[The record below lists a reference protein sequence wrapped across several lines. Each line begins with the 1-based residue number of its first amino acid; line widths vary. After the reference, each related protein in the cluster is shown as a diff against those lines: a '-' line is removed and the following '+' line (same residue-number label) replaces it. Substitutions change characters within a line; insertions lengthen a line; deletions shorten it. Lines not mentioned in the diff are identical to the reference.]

1 MRSGSS
7 PALSGKA
14 AQDEEDTGAGE
25 RPAVR
30 VQEQLL
36 PVAAVEVRPTAREVA
51 AEGFRCLPPDR
62 HDPFLA
68 ALAEAADESVLEI
81 DGLPVERDRLAD
93 AQPGAVE
100 ELTEGAVA
108 EVARRRPG
116 GGIEQPLDLRGRER
130 ARQRPAAFREL
141 DVRRGVVGARAEQ
154 NLVPEEGADGGKP
167 ARDGRR
173 REAVR
178 AELRDVGREVVAAR
192 VRGRAAEPRGQVGEV
207 AAIGLDGARGEPSR
221 GEGEEALDGGIR
233 LFLLGHAR

>member
-1 MRSGSS
+1 MDEIAYVDLDELSS
-7 PALSGKA
+7 IEGFDEGTAGELQERAREYLARIEGEQDAERKALGVEDSLKEIAGKA

-68 ALAEAADESVLEI
+68 ALAEAADEPVLEI

-93 AQPGAVE
+93 AQAGSVE

-108 EVARRRPG
+108 
-116 GGIEQPLDLRGRER
+116 
-130 ARQRPAAFREL
+130 
-141 DVRRGVVGARAEQ
+141 
-154 NLVPEEGADGGKP
+154 
-167 ARDGRR
+167 
-173 REAVR
+173 
-178 AELRDVGREVVAAR
+178 
-192 VRGRAAEPRGQVGEV
+192 
-207 AAIGLDGARGEPSR
+207 
-221 GEGEEALDGGIR
+221 
-233 LFLLGHAR
+233 